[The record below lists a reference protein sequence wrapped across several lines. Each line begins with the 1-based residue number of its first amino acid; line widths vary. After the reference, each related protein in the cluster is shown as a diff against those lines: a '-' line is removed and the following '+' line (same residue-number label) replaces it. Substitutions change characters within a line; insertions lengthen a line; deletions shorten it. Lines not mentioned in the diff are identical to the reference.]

1 MFWALFNFLVFSIN
15 LYTMYDVFAMLG
27 LPSDGIAIHH
37 GFEFKHSET
46 VVIDKTELAL
56 TYTRFL
62 AKYRKTGDAIITFE
76 EETYIR
82 LYVETY
88 MLTKQRPSK
97 KEIVTERFD
106 NMDYSPVSPPS
117 MAHRNI
123 IYFFGVS
130 HCL

>member
-1 MFWALFNFLVFSIN
+1 MFWVLFNFLVFSIN

-37 GFEFKHSET
+37 DFEFKHS
-46 VVIDKTELAL
+46 VVIDKTEPALA
-56 TYTRFL
+56 YTRFL

-106 NMDYSPVSPPS
+106 NTDYSPVSPPS